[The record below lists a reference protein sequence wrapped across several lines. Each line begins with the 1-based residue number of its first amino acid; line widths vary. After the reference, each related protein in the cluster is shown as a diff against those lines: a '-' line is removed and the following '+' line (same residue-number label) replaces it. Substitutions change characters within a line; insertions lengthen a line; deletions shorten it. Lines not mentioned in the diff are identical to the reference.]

1 LLARFT
7 FFENFGESFRLGHN
21 ECKMAR
27 NLILLMAILAA
38 PIFAGIFSAHAGVD
52 SEVTLGVPL
61 LAVTSEAKYWRLV
74 AAGKNHHP
82 MLRMMLEDDTT
93 VVIPK
98 ATTVIV
104 DHPNDEATKD
114 ETEGMARIHVKGSKT
129 PFWTTNYMI
138 KQARYFAQ

>member
-1 LLARFT
+1 
-7 FFENFGESFRLGHN
+7 
-21 ECKMAR
+21 
-27 NLILLMAILAA
+27 
-38 PIFAGIFSAHAGVD
+38 
-52 SEVTLGVPL
+52 
-61 LAVTSEAKYWRLV
+61 
-74 AAGKNHHP
+74 

-104 DHPNDEATKD
+104 DNPNDEATKD
-114 ETEGMARIHVKGSKT
+114 ETKGTARIHVKGSKT

>member
-1 LLARFT
+1 
-7 FFENFGESFRLGHN
+7 
-21 ECKMAR
+21 MAR

-38 PIFAGIFSAHAGVD
+38 PMFAGISSVHAGTD

-61 LAVTSEAKYWRLV
+61 LAITSEAKYWRLV
-74 AAGKNHHP
+74 AAAKQNDHP

-98 ATTVIV
+98 GTTVII
-104 DHPNDEATKD
+104 DNPNDEITKD

-129 PFWTTNYMI
+129 PSGLPTT
-138 KQARYFAQ
+138 

>member
-1 LLARFT
+1 
-7 FFENFGESFRLGHN
+7 
-21 ECKMAR
+21 MAR

-82 MLRMMLEDDTT
+82 MLRMMLEDDTP

-114 ETEGMARIHVKGSKT
+114 ETAGGARIQVKG
-129 PFWTTNYMI
+129 
-138 KQARYFAQ
+138 R

>member
-1 LLARFT
+1 
-7 FFENFGESFRLGHN
+7 
-21 ECKMAR
+21 
-27 NLILLMAILAA
+27 MAILAA

-74 AAGKNHHP
+74 AASKQNDHP
-82 MLRMMLEDDTT
+82 MLRTMLEDDTT

-98 ATTVIV
+98 GTTVII
-104 DHPNDEATKD
+104 DNPSDEITKD
-114 ETEGMARIHVKGSKT
+114 EMEGVARIHAKGSRT